1 MPLAFSFTSTPAEHS
16 RVLTHM
22 MRRKRSYWITMSV
35 FALIILIIAI
45 LPATQGYSAAA
56 VLSTVLPWLL
66 IFGGIVVALPLVQR
80 WQLKRLYQH
89 TPTWQQEQT
98 HEFSEEG
105 VRMSNPLSNSIIR
118 WDAFVEVVET
128 KEFFL
133 FYSSRSMAHFLPKR
147 AITAP
152 DQLRDL
158 RALLETELAQG
169 TQVPQLI
176 WCRDRKSTRLN
187 SSH

>member
-1 MPLAFSFTSTPAEHS
+1 ML
-16 RVLTHM
+16 
-22 MRRKRSYWITMSV
+22 RRKRSYWITISV
-35 FALIILIIAI
+35 LALVILIIAI

-56 VLSTVLPWLL
+56 VLSTVLPYVL
-66 IFGGIVVALPLVQR
+66 IFGGIVIALPLVQR
-80 WQLKRLYQH
+80 WQLKRFYQQ

-105 VRMSNPLSNSIIR
+105 LRMSNPLSNSIMR

-133 FYSSRSMAHFLPKR
+133 FSSSRSMAHFLPKR

-158 RALLETELAQG
+158 RALLETELARRG
-169 TQVPQLI
+169 
-176 WCRDRKSTRLN
+176 RKARVLAA
-187 SSH
+187 